1 MPLTPLSSTRRRWG
15 RQRAGAEESASD
27 DESDGSASGEADAP
41 SGSASQP
48 AAPSQSRLRG
58 TRRPLSPN
66 RTSRPETPDHYYRPS
81 LSARLIAAVRRVC
94 GEGDRY
100 FLSRYQVA
108 SGLRLQM
115 LLYFNVYV
123 AVMYAI
129 LHPFIF
135 QWKAKTWPP
144 RIIVAVCQPMF
155 FYVSLVMEPIRLIVG
170 HVGNLGERVAWL
182 APFWI
187 LTLFSQLL
195 TQVYFLMP
203 TLITG

>member
-1 MPLTPLSSTRRRWG
+1 M
-15 RQRAGAEESASD
+15 
-27 DESDGSASGEADAP
+27 
-41 SGSASQP
+41 
-48 AAPSQSRLRG
+48 
-58 TRRPLSPN
+58 
-66 RTSRPETPDHYYRPS
+66 
-81 LSARLIAAVRRVC
+81 AAVRRLC

-129 LHPFIF
+129 MHPLIF
-135 QWKAKTWPP
+135 QWKATTWPP
-144 RIIVAVCQPMF
+144 RIIVAVCQVTLTRQDRPRPSPDPHPTPTLTPRPTLTRAPCSLRQPMF
-155 FYVSLVMEPIRLIVG
+155 FYVWLVMEPIRLIVG

-187 LTLFSQLL
+187 VTLFPQLL
-195 TQVYFLMP
+195 TQVYFLMS
-203 TLITG
+203 TLITGWVTLPIEYVRRHAHNALAPQLARLS

>member
-1 MPLTPLSSTRRRWG
+1 M
-15 RQRAGAEESASD
+15 
-27 DESDGSASGEADAP
+27 
-41 SGSASQP
+41 
-48 AAPSQSRLRG
+48 
-58 TRRPLSPN
+58 
-66 RTSRPETPDHYYRPS
+66 
-81 LSARLIAAVRRVC
+81 AAVRRLC

-129 LHPFIF
+129 MHPLIF
-135 QWKAKTWPP
+135 QWKATTWPP
-144 RIIVAVCQPMF
+144 RIIVAVCQVTLTRQDPNRPRPSPEPNPTPTLTPPPTLTRAPCSPCQPMF
-155 FYVSLVMEPIRLIVG
+155 FYVWLVMEPIRLIVG

-187 LTLFSQLL
+187 VMLF
-195 TQVYFLMP
+195 P
-203 TLITG
+203 NPNPNPNP